1 MARLTF
7 EGETHDEI
15 VTQVRR
21 WLASVDAGRAV
32 PPEGER
38 LSPED
43 AVTQGA
49 EITKDALR
57 IVAAAAPASV
67 ADSDLVKSLTAMGYQ
82 VTDVTRDAV
91 IAGLDALDQ
100 ATGGNLVK
108 KVADTRNKA
117 AYEMNAAIAKQL
129 FRSVTGR

>member
-7 EGETHDEI
+7 EGETHGEI
-15 VTQVRR
+15 VQQVRR
-21 WLASVDAGRAV
+21 WLASVDGGPSESLTPA
-32 PPEGER
+32 E
-38 LSPED
+38 

-67 ADSDLVKSLTAMGYQ
+67 ASSDLVKGLTAMGYQ
-82 VTDVTRDAV
+82 ATDVTRDAV
-91 IAGLDALDQ
+91 LAGLDALDQ

-108 KVADTRNKA
+108 RVSDARNKA
-117 AYEMNAAIAKQL
+117 AYEMNVAVAKQL
-129 FRSVTGR
+129 FRTVTGR